1 MPPSPAPPAGRP
13 SPARASWSSL
23 LPIVR
28 GLLET
33 GTALLLLFL
42 PLVFSTSLADAVMAP
57 KQALFQLAAGMV
69 VAAWAA
75 GAAGGAW
82 AWRPRGVL
90 LATAAG
96 MYLWWAACG
105 LLTGLSVPAV
115 PGVLDAALQAFVLI
129 AWAATLTRGRAAR
142 WVAYPCLAALVAGLY
157 SHLQRLTPLG
167 LGLGPV
173 RLVDPIGWNNPHLA
187 LERTIAT
194 FGNPDYLAAYLVA
207 VLPLGLSWVLQRE
220 RHRTL
225 GLVAWVVVALA
236 MVLTLT
242 RAAWVGAAVG
252 AVVWVFVLVREQSPG
267 KVLRGAAVAA
277 VVLGVLLGAA
287 VWRQAGHPGEFT
299 VLRRLGSFTD
309 FRDLSFRTRLFF
321 WGAAGR
327 TIAGSPF
334 VGVGPGGF
342 PAAARLHRDLEPVET
357 RHPPRT
363 PENPHNQY
371 LTVAVES
378 GVPGVLL
385 LAATLVLFAQAALRR
400 KGLAAAGLL
409 GAGAAHWA
417 NQAFISSTLPTEVFW
432 IFLIALAAAPEDPPE
447 EEATASPLVLGAG
460 GLLVVVLA
468 MMSLRLLASERLLW
482 LGEGEVLRGRAM
494 LAARQYTGE
503 DIFRVYQVALERYLQ
518 AAELAPAWT
527 RSEAYRRLGDVY
539 EELYVDLTGER
550 GDPFWQAAVEAY
562 RTAEAAEP
570 DSPNVWISLG
580 RVHGRRA
587 ESREEGLVATDRAL
601 RLDPRNP
608 DYLGLRGQIL
618 LDLDRHEEAE
628 TAFRQALEI
637 RPGLPRLLL
646 GRAEALCALGRGD
659 EAEAALETA
668 VAADPAAAGAAER
681 IRRSCAAAKGEE
693 LLPDR

>member
-1 MPPSPAPPAGRP
+1 M
-13 SPARASWSSL
+13 
-23 LPIVR
+23 
-28 GLLET
+28 
-33 GTALLLLFL
+33 
-42 PLVFSTSLADAVMAP
+42 FSTSLADAVMAP
-57 KQALFQLAAGMV
+57 KQALFQFAAGMV
-69 VAAWAA
+69 VAGWAA

-82 AWRPRGVL
+82 SWRPRGRLV
-90 LATAAG
+90 ATAAAL
-96 MYLWWAACG
+96 YLWWAACG
-105 LLTGLSVPAV
+105 LLTGLSVAAV

-129 AWAATLTRGRAAR
+129 AWAATLTPRRAAR

-167 LGLGPV
+167 LHLGPL
-173 RLVDPIGWNNPHLA
+173 RIADPIGWNNPHLA

-207 VLPLGLSWVLQRE
+207 VLPLALAWVLQSE
-220 RHRTL
+220 RRRAV

-242 RAAWVGAAVG
+242 RAAWVGAAAG
-252 AVVWVFVLVREQSPG
+252 AVVWVAVLLREQSLG
-267 KVLRGAAVAA
+267 RILRGVAVVAA
-277 VVLGVLLGAA
+277 ILGVLLGAA
-287 VWRQAGHPGEFT
+287 VWRQADHPGEFT

-327 TIAGSPF
+327 AVAASPL

-378 GVPGVLL
+378 GVPGLL
-385 LAATLVLFAQAALRR
+385 LLIATLVLFVRAGARR
-400 KGLAAAGLL
+400 RGLAAAGLL
-409 GAGAAHWA
+409 SAGAAHWA

-432 IFLIALAAAPEDPPE
+432 IFLIALAAAPEDRPE
-447 EEATASPLVLGAG
+447 EDEGWSPLVLGAG
-460 GLLVVVLA
+460 VLLVAVLGL
-468 MMSLRLLASERLLW
+468 MSLRLVASERLIW
-482 LGEGEVLRGRAM
+482 LGEEHVLRGRAM

-503 DIFRVYQVALERYLQ
+503 DIFRVYQGALERYLQ
-518 AAELAPAWT
+518 AGDLAPAWT

-539 EELYVDLTGER
+539 EELYVELTGER
-550 GDPFWQAAVEAY
+550 GEPFWKAAVEAY

-570 DSPNVWISLG
+570 DSPGVWISLG
-580 RVHGRRA
+580 RVQGRRA
-587 ESREEGLVATDRAL
+587 ESREEGLVATGQAL

-608 DYLGLRGQIL
+608 DYLGLRGRIL
-618 LDLDRHEEAE
+618 LDLDRPDEAE
-628 TAFRQALEI
+628 AAFRQALGI

-646 GRAEALCALGRGD
+646 GQAEALCALGRGV
-659 EAEAALETA
+659 EAEESLAAA
-668 VAADPAAAGAAER
+668 VKADPAAAGAAER
-681 IRRSCAAAKGEE
+681 IRNSCAEPRKGPGKE
-693 LLPDR
+693 LQPDR

>member
-1 MPPSPAPPAGRP
+1 
-13 SPARASWSSL
+13 
-23 LPIVR
+23 
-28 GLLET
+28 
-33 GTALLLLFL
+33 
-42 PLVFSTSLADAVMAP
+42 MAP

-69 VAAWAA
+69 VAGWAA

-82 AWRPRGVL
+82 PWRPRGALV
-90 LATAAG
+90 ATAAG
-96 MYLWWAACG
+96 LYLWWAACG
-105 LLTGLSVPAV
+105 LLTGLSVAAV

-129 AWAATLTRGRAAR
+129 AWTATLTRERAAR
-142 WVAYPCLAALVAGLY
+142 WMAYPCLAAVVAGLY

-167 LGLGPV
+167 LQVGPL
-173 RLVDPIGWNNPHLA
+173 RLADPIGWNNPHLA
-187 LERTIAT
+187 LERTIGT

-207 VLPLGLSWVLQRE
+207 VLPLALAWILQRE
-220 RHRTL
+220 RHRTFRL
-225 GLVAWVVVALA
+225 MAWAVVALA

-252 AVVWVFVLVREQSPG
+252 SLVWVAVLLREQSLT
-267 KVLRGAAVAA
+267 KVLRALGVAA
-277 VVLGVLLGAA
+277 VIVAVLLGAA
-287 VWRQAGHPGEFT
+287 VVTQADHPGEFT

-309 FRDLSFRTRLFF
+309 FQDLSFRTRLFF

-327 TIAGSPF
+327 AVAQSPV

-385 LAATLVLFAQAALRR
+385 LVATLVLFVRAGAARR
-400 KGLAAAGLL
+400 GVAAAGLL
-409 GAGAAHWA
+409 SAGAAHWA

-432 IFLIALAAAPEDPPE
+432 IFLIALAAAPEDRAHE
-447 EEATASPLVLGAG
+447 EEGWSPLVLGAG
-460 GLLVVVLA
+460 LLLVVVLGL
-468 MMSLRLLASERLLW
+468 MSLRLVASERLIW
-482 LGEGEVLRGRAM
+482 LGEGHLLRGRAM

-503 DIFRVYQVALERYLQ
+503 DIFREYQVALEHYLH
-518 AAELAPAWT
+518 AGELAPAWS

-539 EELYVDLTGER
+539 EELYADLTGEQ
-550 GDPFWQAAVEAY
+550 GEPFWKAAVEAY

-570 DSPNVWISLG
+570 ESPAAWISLG
-580 RVHGRRA
+580 RVQGRRA
-587 ESREEGLVATDRAL
+587 ESREEGLRATDHAL

-618 LDLDRHEEAE
+618 LDLDRAAEAE
-628 TAFRQALEI
+628 AAFRQGLEI

-646 GRAEALCALGRGD
+646 GRAEALCDLGRPE
-659 EAEAALETA
+659 EAEESLAAA
-668 VAADPAAAGAAER
+668 VEADPAAAGAAGR
-681 IRRSCAAAKGEE
+681 IRASCAGSGKQAGKE
-693 LLPDR
+693 LQPHR